1 MTPGNPPIQVQ
12 LGKTRLMIKK
22 HKILSKIIPLI
33 IISVAIVGFI
43 LLKKTRPSA
52 PVKTIEE
59 RQWLVQAETI
69 TVGTHS
75 PVIPL
80 YGRSDVP
87 SVTTISAAIQA
98 HVQQIRVKPG
108 EFVKKNQVLLSLD
121 KQEINIRRQQQDAD
135 NQEIDALITSEKN
148 RYRFDIEL
156 LKQEQQL
163 LHLANQAVARAQAL
177 QKNDLGS
184 RAVLDEA
191 HQAVARQQIA
201 VQNRQFQINDHPARL
216 AQLISR
222 KAKIIANIAL
232 IQLDL
237 GYTKIVAPTDARIIS
252 VHTTDGEYIGKN
264 SQLLTLLANR
274 QIELHAQIPSRYIP
288 IIEQQLAQGKPLMA
302 TSADDTLMP
311 LTLTRLAA
319 SIREGQGGVDAFF
332 SFGKNPPNIPIG
344 RIYELWLSLPALENS
359 FTVPQD
365 ALYGTHRLYKIVDQ
379 RLVAIKANWLGE
391 MRTENH
397 SMRLILQS
405 PEITTGDALLIT
417 KFANAMHSLHVV
429 ISDKPITEKAE

>member
-1 MTPGNPPIQVQ
+1 MTPSNPPTQVQ

-33 IISVAIVGFI
+33 IVSVAIAGFI

-52 PVKTIEE
+52 PVKAIEE

-121 KQEINIRRQQQDAD
+121 KQEINIRRQQQNAD
-135 NQEIDALITSEKN
+135 KQEIDALITSEKN
-148 RYRFDIEL
+148 RYRSDIAL

-177 QKNDLGS
+177 QKNELGS

-191 HQAVARQQIA
+191 HQAVAHQQIA
-201 VQNRQFQINDHPARL
+201 VQNRQFQINNHPARL

-222 KAKIIANIAL
+222 QDKIIANIAL

-252 VHTTDGEYIGKN
+252 VHTTDGEYISKN
-264 SQLLTLLANR
+264 SKLLTLLANR

-288 IIEQQLAQGKPLMA
+288 IIEQQLAQGPPLIA

-311 LTLTRLAA
+311 LTLTRLAVPSA
-319 SIREGQGGVDAFF
+319 KDKAALMLF
-332 SFGKNPPNIPIG
+332 S
-344 RIYELWLSLPALENS
+344 ALEKTRRIFPS
-359 FTVPQD
+359 GV
-365 ALYGTHRLYKIVDQ
+365 
-379 RLVAIKANWLGE
+379 
-391 MRTENH
+391 
-397 SMRLILQS
+397 SMNFGCRY
-405 PEITTGDALLIT
+405 P
-417 KFANAMHSLHVV
+417 
-429 ISDKPITEKAE
+429 P